1 MVTNEIVDQCFTLIM
16 EKKFQEAR
24 ERIAQNMGDTKS
36 SRVMG
41 SAFAIGG
48 LISMQSAKP
57 PTLPFDPN
65 DVTKFKRMLNEK
77 ESSIWSDDFDKGYFA
92 TWKKF
97 LKFADEKG
105 LFEKSVVEN
114 PSKEE
119 KHDESS

>member
-48 LISMQSAKP
+48 LISMQCAKP

-119 KHDESS
+119 KHDEGS